1 MRKDSLETVKQDT
14 RHFRKK
20 TEDNWIRQNGQ
31 KGKRGGWEIKICN
44 LSSRNR
50 RHDMKWKA
58 VAEEMSI
65 GEEKKTAF
73 NTYTTVSCNV
83 MLKLKIQSN
92 KRDGRRVERGRDHR
106 HKLHHIFTL
115 HYIAQHIYHHITQQ
129 NSVTSFIVTI
139 IIKYYQ
145 SLLPKADSKT

>member
-1 MRKDSLETVKQDT
+1 MKGRCCGNVNRGRE
-14 RHFRKK
+14 K
-20 TEDNWIRQNGQ
+20 T
-31 KGKRGGWEIKICN
+31 
-44 LSSRNR
+44 
-50 RHDMKWKA
+50 
-58 VAEEMSI
+58 
-65 GEEKKTAF
+65 KTAF

-115 HYIAQHIYHHITQQ
+115 HYIAQHIYHHITQK
-129 NSVTSFIVTI
+129 NSVTSFIVTV

-145 SLLPKADSKT
+145 SLLLNADSKT